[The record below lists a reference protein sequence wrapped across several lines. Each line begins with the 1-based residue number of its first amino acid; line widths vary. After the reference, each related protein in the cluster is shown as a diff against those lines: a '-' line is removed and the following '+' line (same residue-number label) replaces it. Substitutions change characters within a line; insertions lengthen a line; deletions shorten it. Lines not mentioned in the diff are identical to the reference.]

1 MGKHVYNSHWFGL
14 NRRRVCLRRGGED
27 GASCHGTT
35 ELAADRWQHVA
46 VVVRE
51 TADSMRRVLFYVD
64 GVLDAATDLER
75 PPAATQAQALSDWRH
90 THGPTWQ
97 GCYTV
102 PRAEPTRW
110 AAREHLFIGSRH
122 DRTAPFCGR
131 IDELALHRAG
141 LKARQLAASVTR
153 YRHQDGEIRSA
164 VIRRPSGGS
173 WGRFTAC
180 DLVPEGTAISY
191 AVLGPDG
198 KLLRDQV
205 TSGSDLADLRE
216 SAIRLQARLHSEV
229 PGRTPTL
236 WSWALQPAAAG
247 S

>member
-1 MGKHVYNSHWFGL
+1 
-14 NRRRVCLRRGGED
+14 
-27 GASCHGTT
+27 
-35 ELAADRWQHVA
+35 
-46 VVVRE
+46 
-51 TADSMRRVLFYVD
+51 MRRVLFYVD
-64 GVLDAATDLER
+64 GVLDAAVDLER
-75 PPAATQAQALSDWRH
+75 PAAATQAQALSDWRQ

-97 GCYTV
+97 GCYTA
-102 PRAEPTRW
+102 PGTGPGRW

-122 DRTAPFCGR
+122 DGTAPFHGT

-141 LKARQLAASVTR
+141 LTARELAAGVAR
-153 YRHQDGEIRSA
+153 CRHREGEIRSA

-198 KLLRDQV
+198 EVLRDQV
-205 TSGSDLADLRE
+205 ASGSDLADLRE
-216 SAIRLQARLHSEV
+216 SAIRLQARLRSDV

-236 WSWALQPAAAG
+236 RSWALHPAGGG

>member
-1 MGKHVYNSHWFGL
+1 M
-14 NRRRVCLRRGGED
+14 
-27 GASCHGTT
+27 
-35 ELAADRWQHVA
+35 
-46 VVVRE
+46 VVRE

-64 GVLDAATDLER
+64 GALDAAADLER
-75 PPAATQAQALSDWRH
+75 PAAATQAQALSDWRQ

-97 GCYTV
+97 GRYTA
-102 PRAEPTRW
+102 PGAGPSRW

-141 LKARQLAASVTR
+141 LTERQLAASVTR
-153 YRHQDGEIRSA
+153 YRHRDGEIRSA
-164 VIRRPSGGS
+164 VLRRPPGAS

-180 DLVPEGTAISY
+180 DRVPEGTAISY

-198 KLLRDQV
+198 ELLRDQV
-205 TSGSDLADLRE
+205 TSGSDLVDLRE

-236 WSWALQPAAAG
+236 WSWALQPAAPG